1 MPEIVG
7 PLFTE
12 IEPVHAPTDHSAEAF
27 YRELRTA
34 FNQTWQSAP
43 DAARSEALLQQAW
56 NSFEGNVALQSEGQ
70 PPIAC
75 HKGCPSCCNLRVSA
89 LTPEVL
95 MIAAFLRATAP
106 TLAQHG
112 IDLIQ
117 TLRDTDAATRG
128 LDDEGRMA
136 LRQRC
141 PFLVRGLCLIHQLRP
156 LACRGH
162 ASHDK
167 QACIEAVAGRSDE
180 AVPFS
185 GPHRVVR
192 LLVQTALQASLR
204 MQDLAWGSY
213 ELNHALVLAL
223 DNEQTG
229 AQWLAGGDPLAAAA
243 DSAEQREAMAAW
255 FDAEAA

>member
-1 MPEIVG
+1 VSTP
-7 PLFTE
+7 
-12 IEPVHAPTDHSAEAF
+12 APDHSAQAF

-34 FNQTWQSAP
+34 FNQTWQDAP
-43 DAARSEALLQQAW
+43 DAARSQALLQQAW

-70 PPIAC
+70 PPVAC
-75 HKGCPSCCNLRVSA
+75 HKGCASCCELRVSA

-106 TLAQHG
+106 ALAKHG

-117 TLRDTDAATRG
+117 TLRETDAATRG
-128 LDDEGRMA
+128 LDDAARMA
-136 LRQRC
+136 LRRRC
-141 PFLVRGLCLIHQLRP
+141 PFLVQGVCLIHKIRP

-167 QACIEAVAGRSDE
+167 RACIDAVAGRVE
-180 AVPFS
+180 EVPFS

-192 LLVQTALQASLR
+192 LLVQSALQASLR

-223 DNEQTG
+223 DNDQAG
-229 AQWLAGGDPLAAAA
+229 AQWLSGADPLAAAI
-243 DSAEQREAMAAW
+243 DKAEQRQAMAAW
-255 FDAEAA
+255 FDAEA